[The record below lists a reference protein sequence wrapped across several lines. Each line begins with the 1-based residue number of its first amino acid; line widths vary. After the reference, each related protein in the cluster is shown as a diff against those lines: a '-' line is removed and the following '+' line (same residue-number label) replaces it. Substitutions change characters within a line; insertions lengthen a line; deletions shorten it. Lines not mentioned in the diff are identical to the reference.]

1 LIEAAFKR
9 GLVKDAHSGVAA
21 VVTKSLEEV
30 VGECRHLQDYQTLK
44 RKEKSPHPP
53 KGRPQT
59 HRRGKK
65 ETQRTA
71 TFATHASQ
79 STEASANNLLHR
91 KEVVIFW
98 LTLVLDEGTNP
109 NLS

>member
-1 LIEAAFKR
+1 LIKAAFES
-9 GLVKDAHSGVAA
+9 GLAKDAHSGVAA
-21 VVTKSLEEV
+21 VVSKSLEEV
-30 VGECRHLQDYQTLK
+30 VGESRHLQDYQTLERK
-44 RKEKSPHPP
+44 RKESSPP

-65 ETQRTA
+65 ETQRTT
-71 TFATHASQ
+71 TFATQASR
-79 STEASANNLLHR
+79 STEASANNLLYR